1 MRSIVAGGNVV
12 DILLNFFCVCDILL
26 SLKACFAKKQILQQS
41 GLCFLIGV
49 MIKVPHKWS
58 STFIMSSFRW
68 KLAYLMHILTAL
80 RMCVKSQSKVETF
93 FLTFYR
99 SYNGKV

>member
-41 GLCFLIGV
+41 GLCFLIGA
-49 MIKVPHKWS
+49 IDD
-58 STFIMSSFRW
+58 
-68 KLAYLMHILTAL
+68 
-80 RMCVKSQSKVETF
+80 
-93 FLTFYR
+93 
-99 SYNGKV
+99 GKV